1 MASSI
6 KMLGAINKDMIMLAA
21 ILTVVVA
28 CAFLYKES
36 QKMKDEISSCKSFS
50 INLANRIPAPAP
62 APAPA
67 QAPAPTPAQ
76 ETEGEVAEE

>member
-1 MASSI
+1 MVISI
-6 KMLGAINKDMIMLAA
+6 KMLGAVNKDMVMLAV
-21 ILTVVVA
+21 ILTVAAA

-62 APAPA
+62 KPAPAPVSVR
-67 QAPAPTPAQ
+67 
-76 ETEGEVAEE
+76 ETEEEVAEE